1 MAEIKEL
8 IMPIDQYSRE
18 GWSSPSAV
26 VSATET
32 LLEASATT
40 MKNANIPA
48 DAYQPRE
55 SQKTVEIAFVLG
67 ADAQEVTCTIYA
79 ARTGGDIAKVYIC
92 DVVAG
97 KQAATNLGQG
107 AGFYGD
113 TIDTA
118 TDTWISTVNLTDEG
132 GNDRMA
138 RISFDTHGYRYIWCA
153 FTAISSESVYPIYSG
168 Y

>member
-1 MAEIKEL
+1 MK
-8 IMPIDQYSRE
+8 
-18 GWSSPSAV
+18 
-26 VSATET
+26 
-32 LLEASATT
+32 AS
-40 MKNANIPA
+40 
-48 DAYQPRE
+48 
-55 SQKTVEIAFVLG
+55 
-67 ADAQEVTCTIYA
+67 
-79 ARTGGDIAKVYIC
+79 GDIVKVYVC

-97 KQAATNLGQG
+97 KQAATDLGQG

-132 GNDRMA
+132 GADRMA
-138 RISFDTHGYRYIWCA
+138 RISFDTHGYESIFCL